1 MREKDETDLFDD
13 QIRAALAGDL
23 DRATSRRDLWPAIR
37 AEVQRRQQKPR
48 KLWLPP
54 PFGSVTVVIGGVLAV
69 RRAGLAVGSVAA
81 SLLLAWILL
90 SQPWQENIVRH
101 GGDYWYRPETTAKY
115 DGFFQR
121 EGVNP
126 LVDTEHNFRCNFNVN
141 VDTASYTK
149 ARRAVQDGRLP
160 DPGSVRVED
169 FINYFDPGYSPP
181 AQDPFAVHID
191 GGPSPF
197 GGEQPWMIRFG
208 LQGRL
213 PDTQEAQ
220 IIARDAK
227 AWVEFNRQVVSR
239 YRQVGY
245 EYSRVRRDTSS
256 LIAGEVYA
264 GHTVTALWEVEFDEG
279 ATESRVA
286 TAYISFEDPVSGET
300 RVISR
305 DIDRSE
311 FGTTFK
317 QASPGF
323 QLSAVVAEYAEI
335 LRQSHWAQ
343 GGSLTEVR
351 QEAQRVSALLPA
363 DPDIAEFVYLVSRA
377 EQVSNA
383 NTIHKIA
390 PSG

>member
-1 MREKDETDLFDD
+1 MSEQNVSHPTEQ
-13 QIRAALAGDL
+13 QIAAALAGEL
-23 DRATSRRDLWPAIR
+23 DQAAPRRDLWPAIR

-54 PFGSVTVVIGGVLAV
+54 PFGLATIVIGGVLAV

-81 SLLLAWILL
+81 SLLLAWLLL
-90 SQPWQENIVRH
+90 SQPRQENIFRH

-126 LVDTEHNFRCNFNVN
+126 LVDTEHNVRCNFNVN
-141 VDTASYTK
+141 VNTASYIK
-149 ARRAVQDGRLP
+149 ARRAIQDGRLP

-169 FINYFDPGYSPP
+169 FINYFTQEYIPP
-181 AQDPFAVHID
+181 AEDPFAVHIE

-208 LQGRL
+208 LQGRR

-220 IIARDAK
+220 LIARNTK
-227 AWVEFNRQVVSR
+227 AWVEFNPEVVTR
-239 YRQVGY
+239 YRQLGY
-245 EYSRVRRDTSS
+245 EYARVRRDTST

-264 GHTVTALWEVEFDEG
+264 GHTVTALWDVEFDEG

-300 RVISR
+300 GVISR
-305 DIDRSE
+305 GIDRSE
-311 FGTTFK
+311 FGTTFV

-351 QEAQRVSALLPA
+351 REAQRVSALMPA
-363 DPDIAEFVYLVSRA
+363 DPDIAELV
-377 EQVSNA
+377 
-383 NTIHKIA
+383 
-390 PSG
+390 